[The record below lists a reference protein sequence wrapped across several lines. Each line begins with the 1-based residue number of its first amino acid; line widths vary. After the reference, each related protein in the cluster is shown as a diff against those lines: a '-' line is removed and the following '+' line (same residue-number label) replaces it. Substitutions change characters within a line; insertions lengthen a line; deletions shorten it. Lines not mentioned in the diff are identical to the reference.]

1 MDQSHMTERKF
12 GLRKPSH
19 FAKVTYAYSPN
30 YSGGTATDFHRT
42 SLLSLGKV
50 SKAPISYP
58 MQLSNLRVCY
68 VIWVVKLFMNLNS
81 IFIRRLFK
89 RIQII
94 YFSDLFG
101 DAHTR

>member
-1 MDQSHMTERKF
+1 MNQSHMTERKS

-19 FAKVTYAYSPN
+19 FAKVTYAYSSN

-58 MQLSNLRVCY
+58 MKLSNLRLSCMTR
-68 VIWVVKLFMNLNS
+68 VVKLFVHRMLPLQYLKHQL
-81 IFIRRLFK
+81 R
-89 RIQII
+89 I
-94 YFSDLFG
+94 YFSVLFG